1 MAHFLPYRNAFFY
14 TALCFSISLVLTESC
29 SQKSDKLSSSSEKN
43 AAPEVNGLIVREQT
57 LDNRIEVN
65 GNIIANEQ
73 VELRSEIAGRV
84 TALHFDEGQ
93 TVTKNQTLLTIN
105 DSELQAQLLKNT
117 TQLELYVQDEA
128 RKRKLLEIQGIS
140 QEEYDIALNKLNS
153 TKADLALIRSQLEK
167 TCIKAPFNGRIGLR
181 SISTGSY
188 VTPSTLIA
196 TLLQINPIKIEFS
209 VPEQY
214 ATQIRSGTN
223 IRFSVTGNSKVYNG
237 TVYAI
242 EPQIEA
248 STRTLKVRARS
259 VNPDN
264 EIIPGSFAK
273 VSITLQTVAN
283 ALLLPTDLI
292 IPEQNRQKVF
302 VYQNGQAVSQ
312 AVETGIRTDKYIQI
326 LSGLKRG
333 DTIITSGLM
342 QLRNEMPVVLKS
354 VQ

>member
-1 MAHFLPYRNAFFY
+1 MAHFLSYRNAFFY
-14 TALCFSISLVLTESC
+14 TVLFSISLILTASC
-29 SQKSDKLSSSSEKN
+29 SRKSDNSNSRSDKN
-43 AAPEVNGLIVREQT
+43 AVPEVSGLIVREQT

-84 TALHFDEGQ
+84 TALHFEEGQ

-214 ATQIRSGTN
+214 ANQIHSGTN
-223 IRFSVTGNSKVYNG
+223 IRFSVTGNSKMYNG

-302 VYQNGQAVSQ
+302 MYKNGQAVNQS
-312 AVETGIRTDKYIQI
+312 VETGIRTDKNIQI
-326 LSGLKRG
+326 LSGIKPG

-354 VQ
+354 VE